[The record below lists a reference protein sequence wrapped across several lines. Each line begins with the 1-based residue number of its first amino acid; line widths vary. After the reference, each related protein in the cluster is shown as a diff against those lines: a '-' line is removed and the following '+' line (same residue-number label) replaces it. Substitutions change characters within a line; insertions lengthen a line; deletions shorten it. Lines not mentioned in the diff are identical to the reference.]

1 MKVTRHSS
9 LGKQKLTFIALILMS
24 QYACAD
30 IYLDA
35 SATDEI
41 RLSNNPTDVAC
52 CVLIV
57 EPAANLTDVTTAS
70 NDAIGLIGDTKKINQ
85 LPFNKEVAA
94 AAKETLL
101 EPALIH
107 AVIAT
112 ESHHNPR
119 ALSPRG
125 AQGLMQLM
133 PFTARRFSVRDAFNP
148 AQNILAGARYLR
160 ELKDFFN
167 GDIRLA
173 LAAYNAGPQAVNRY
187 GNTIPPFHETLLYVP
202 KVLNTYQKL
211 NSL

>member
-1 MKVTRHSS
+1 MKVTYIPNKLMH
-9 LGKQKLTFIALILMS
+9 KLTLITLILAR

-35 SATDEI
+35 TATDEI

-57 EPAANLTDVTTAS
+57 EPAANLTDVSS
-70 NDAIGLIGDTKKINQ
+70 NNNVTDPLSDSNKMSQ
-85 LPFNKEVAA
+85 LPFNKEVSV

-160 ELKDFFN
+160 ELKDLYN
-167 GDIRLA
+167 GDMQLA
-173 LAAYNAGPQAVNRY
+173 LAAYNAGPEAVNRY
-187 GNTIPPFHETLLYVP
+187 GKKIPPFRETMGYVP
-202 KVLNTYQKL
+202 RVLNIYNHLIK
-211 NSL
+211 S

>member
-1 MKVTRHSS
+1 MKIICLHYQ
-9 LGKQKLTFIALILMS
+9 LQHKLTFITLMMIC

-35 SATDEI
+35 SATEEI

-52 CVLIV
+52 CILIV
-57 EPAANLTDVTTAS
+57 EPAANLTDVSTSSNAPNIFTT
-70 NDAIGLIGDTKKINQ
+70 NPNKINQ

-101 EPALIH
+101 EPELIH

-160 ELKDFFN
+160 ELKDLYN
-167 GDIRLA
+167 GDMQLA
-173 LAAYNAGPQAVNRY
+173 LAAYNAGPEAVNRY
-187 GNTIPPFHETLLYVP
+187 GRKIPPFRETMGYVP
-202 KVLNTYQKL
+202 KVLSIYK
-211 NSL
+211 SLTKT

>member
-1 MKVTRHSS
+1 MKVTYIPNPLLH
-9 LGKQKLTFIALILMS
+9 KLTLITLMLAS
-24 QYACAD
+24 QYAWAD

-41 RLSNNPTDVAC
+41 RLSNNPTDVTC

-57 EPAANLTDVTTAS
+57 EPAANLTDVNNAGKDAS
-70 NDAIGLIGDTKKINQ
+70 NLTIDGKKINQ
-85 LPFNKEVAA
+85 LPFNIEVAA
-94 AAKETLL
+94 AAKDTLL

-112 ESHHNPR
+112 ESHHNPK

-133 PFTARRFSVRDAFNP
+133 PLTAKRFSVRDAFNP

-167 GDIRLA
+167 GDIPLA

-187 GNTIPPFHETLLYVP
+187 GNTIPPFRETMLYVP
-202 KVLNTYQKL
+202 KVLSTYKKL
-211 NSL
+211 NGL

>member
-1 MKVTRHSS
+1 MKVTYIPNS
-9 LGKQKLTFIALILMS
+9 LLHKLTLFSLILVS

-41 RLSNNPTDVAC
+41 RLSNNPTDVTC

-57 EPAANLTDVTTAS
+57 EPAANLTDVTSAS
-70 NDAIGLIGDTKKINQ
+70 NDLNSLTIDAKKINQ
-85 LPFNKEVAA
+85 LPFNREVAA

-101 EPALIH
+101 DPALIH

-112 ESHHNPR
+112 ESHHNPK

-160 ELKDFFN
+160 ELKDLYN
-167 GDIRLA
+167 GDMLLA
-173 LAAYNAGPQAVNRY
+173 LAAYNAGPEAVNRY
-187 GNTIPPFHETLLYVP
+187 GRKIPPFKETMGYVP
-202 KVLNTYQKL
+202 RVLNIYKNLTKI
-211 NSL
+211 

>member
-1 MKVTRHSS
+1 MKAERCIIPNRYKHI
-9 LGKQKLTFIALILMS
+9 FIALVMVS
-24 QYACAD
+24 RYACAD

-57 EPAANLTDVTTAS
+57 EPAANLTDVATANANPTTI
-70 NDAIGLIGDTKKINQ
+70 DAKKINQ
-85 LPFNKEVAA
+85 LPFNKEVAV

-101 EPALIH
+101 EPALIQ

-133 PFTARRFSVRDAFNP
+133 PFTAKRFSVRDAFNP

-160 ELKDFFN
+160 ELKDLYN
-167 GDIRLA
+167 GDLQLA
-173 LAAYNAGPQAVNRY
+173 LAAYNAGPEAVNRY
-187 GNTIPPFHETLLYVP
+187 GRKIPPFRETMGYVP
-202 KVLNTYQKL
+202 KVLSVYRSLAKL
-211 NSL
+211 

>member
-1 MKVTRHSS
+1 MKAKHCINLSRS
-9 LGKQKLTFIALILMS
+9 KPFFIALIMVS
-24 QYACAD
+24 HYACAD

-57 EPAANLTDVTTAS
+57 EPAANLTDVATTNTDSATI
-70 NDAIGLIGDTKKINQ
+70 DPKKINQ
-85 LPFNKEVAA
+85 LPFNKEVAV
-94 AAKETLL
+94 AAKETQL
-101 EPALIH
+101 EPALIQ

-133 PFTARRFSVRDAFNP
+133 PFTAKRFFVRDAFNP

-160 ELKDFFN
+160 ELKDLYN
-167 GDIRLA
+167 GDLQLA
-173 LAAYNAGPQAVNRY
+173 LAAYNAGPEAVNRY
-187 GNTIPPFHETLLYVP
+187 GRKIPPFRETMGYVP
-202 KVLNTYQKL
+202 RVL
-211 NSL
+211 SLYKNLAKI